1 MELVVLAAWLASFR
15 EAGKKVKKSA
25 KRTLAR
31 EGERAARLGNRCV
44 TGFCRWSI
52 ERISKGL
59 KISMA

>member
-1 MELVVLAAWLASFR
+1 LASFR
-15 EAGKKVKKSA
+15 EAGKKMKKSA

-59 KISMA
+59 KIGMA